1 MIDKNVLNAAG
12 IDYSEGLER
21 FMGDTEL
28 YEMVLRAFVRAD
40 IAERSRAAYD
50 KNDRE
55 ALLRAV
61 HEAKGS
67 CGNAGLNQIYVK
79 AGALVKLLRGGD
91 YIEEELTE
99 SFLQFEK
106 AYLSTQTA
114 IKASLK

>member
-1 MIDKNVLNAAG
+1 MIDKDVLNAAG

-21 FMGDTEL
+21 FSGDAEF

-40 IAERSRAAYD
+40 IAERSRAAFD
-50 KNDRE
+50 ADDRE
-55 ALLRAV
+55 ALLSAA

-67 CGNAGLNQIYVK
+67 GGNAGLKRIY
-79 AGALVKLLRGGD
+79 AQASALVKLLRSGD
-91 YIEEELTE
+91 YTEEELTE